1 MNSKI
6 SFVCKVFG
14 IVFAGLLGV
23 YFMCS
28 GHNHEQAILQN
39 AKVCF
44 EEALQEEKKNSTAQV
59 HISYDASKATYTL
72 EDALDWLAQSTSI
85 KMDSCRRGL
94 DSIYHAKLTQAGYPV
109 QTAISYTRNGRTTV
123 SKPNLDLS
131 HMYPVGNKVYSMKH
145 DTIRLQAYVPIA
157 FVHTQKYKFSIGLGL
172 VVGSILL
179 GFGIWWMARKK
190 RNTDKAASFSQR
202 VLIDKNCYWE
212 SRSGIFCC
220 AGESVI
226 LTGMQEKFF
235 DQLVKSPDYVA
246 MYQDFL
252 VFYPEQE
259 LTKATIDKIQHSMQ
273 TLKKNLKAFPVVI
286 EPIRGKGYQLC
297 FKVEEM
303 VE

>member
-59 HISYDASKATYTL
+59 HISYDASKATCTL
-72 EDALDWLAQSTSI
+72 DDALDWLAQSTSI

-172 VVGSILL
+172 VLGSILL
-179 GFGIWWMARKK
+179 GFGI
-190 RNTDKAASFSQR
+190 
-202 VLIDKNCYWE
+202 
-212 SRSGIFCC
+212 
-220 AGESVI
+220 
-226 LTGMQEKFF
+226 
-235 DQLVKSPDYVA
+235 
-246 MYQDFL
+246 
-252 VFYPEQE
+252 
-259 LTKATIDKIQHSMQ
+259 
-273 TLKKNLKAFPVVI
+273 
-286 EPIRGKGYQLC
+286 
-297 FKVEEM
+297 
-303 VE
+303 